1 MITGRIAILWHM
13 HQPDYRHPT
22 TGSPVMPWVR
32 MHALRGY
39 RDVVLD
45 TIAEGAAVT
54 INVVPSL
61 LDQMQAYA
69 RGQTDRHLEL
79 TRRPADALDAS
90 EVEEVLETFINGHT
104 SLREAHRG
112 YRALEAKVASGARL
126 GTDDIRDLQVWSTL
140 AWFGSTAMRDYPEIG
155 ELRVKDSDF
164 TEDDKAVML
173 DVQARILRAFPDL
186 FARVERDGRAALSTS
201 PYFHPILPLLVDT
214 RHARR
219 SLPDAPQEPLFAWP
233 EDALAQLVRA
243 RDRVE
248 AMLGTR
254 PGGLW
259 PSEGAVSPEV
269 VEIVAKAGFSW
280 LATDQGV
287 LEQSTRK
294 GTGYAGGWDLGHGV
308 VGFFRDRD
316 LSDRIGFRYASRDPA
331 ESVADLL
338 TAARER
344 AGDRVLTVALDGENP
359 WEAWPDA
366 GAAFRRLLYRGL
378 REGPI
383 EGITLDAAAER
394 KPVGRVV
401 KLHTG
406 SWIGANLGI
415 WIGHEQDHMAWR
427 LLGDARRAIDQA
439 PPELAGRALEKLLPA
454 EGSDWT
460 WWYGDEF
467 TSPFDALFDELF
479 RTHVRAAW
487 EALERSP
494 PPALY
499 RPIRKGAGL
508 TVVPPRRLLRPRLV
522 GEPAWIHWSG
532 AGRVRWPP
540 GAAMAR
546 GAIHTTGLRFGWSPP
561 EDSHPSGCLWLHL
574 DLPPVLPDEGPATW
588 RLQVG
593 DQELELR
600 YGEVGVREEGE
611 VMSAVA
617 GPRTLVVRVD
627 AAALPPGGAG
637 VVVKVRGRYQ
647 TRYPA
652 TGAVYLPRSDGLEW
666 WKV

>member
-1 MITGRIAILWHM
+1 MTKGRVAFLWHM

-22 TGSPVMPWVR
+22 TGAPVMPWVR

-79 TRRPADALDAS
+79 TRRPADTLDAS
-90 EVEEVLETFINGHT
+90 EVEEVLETFINGHPA
-104 SLREAHRG
+104 LREAHPG
-112 YRALEAKVASGARL
+112 YRILEARVVSGKRL
-126 GTDDIRDLQVWSTL
+126 GPDDIRDLQVWSTL
-140 AWFGSTAMRDYPEIG
+140 AWFGSTAMRDYAELG
-155 ELRVKDSDF
+155 ELRAKDSGF
-164 TEDDKAVML
+164 TEDDKTVML
-173 DVQARILRAFPDL
+173 EVQARILRAFPDL
-186 FARVERDGRAALSTS
+186 FARAEREGEATLSTS
-201 PYFHPILPLLVDT
+201 PYYHPILPLLVDT

-219 SLPDAPQEPLFAWP
+219 SLPDAPEESLFAWP
-233 EDALAQLVRA
+233 QDALEQLVRA

-248 AMLGTR
+248 AILGTR
-254 PGGLW
+254 PRGLW

-269 VEIVAKAGFSW
+269 VEIVSKAGFSW

-287 LEQSTRK
+287 LEQSKRK
-294 GTGYAGGWDLGHGV
+294 GKGYAGGWDLGHGV

-316 LSDRIGFRYASRDPA
+316 LSDRVGFQYATRDPE
-331 ESVADLL
+331 ESVAELL
-338 TAARER
+338 AAAAKR
-344 AGDRVLTVALDGENP
+344 AGDRVLTIALDGENP
-359 WEAWPDA
+359 WEGWADA
-366 GAAFRRLLYRGL
+366 GAAFRQRLYRGL
-378 REGPI
+378 RAGPI
-383 EGITLDAAAER
+383 RGITLDAAVER
-394 KPVGRVV
+394 KPVGRVS

-415 WIGHEQDHMAWR
+415 WIGHEQDHTAWR
-427 LLGDARRAIDQA
+427 LLGDARRAIEQA

-499 RPIRKGAGL
+499 RHIREGAGPTL
-508 TVVPPRRLLRPRLV
+508 VPPRRLIRPRLV

-540 GAAMAR
+540 GTAMAR
-546 GAIHTTGLRFGWSPP
+546 GAIHTTGFRFGWSPP
-561 EDSHPSGCLWLHL
+561 DETYPAGCLWLNV
-574 DLPPVLPDEGPATW
+574 DLPPVLPEEGPATW
-588 RLQVG
+588 RVQVA
-593 DQELELR
+593 DQEVEIR
-600 YGEVGVREEGE
+600 YGEAGVRHEGE
-611 VMSAVA
+611 VASAIA
-617 GPRTLVVRVD
+617 GPRALVVRVD
-627 AAALPPGGAG
+627 AVALPPGGAD
-637 VVVKVRGRYQ
+637 VVVEVCGRDR

-652 TGAVYLPRSDGLEW
+652 SGAVHLPRSDGLEW